1 MLLWREVGFLPVFLH
16 SYMQVLIYLSS
27 FSLKVVSGTEWG
39 NLLLWE
45 GGLIKVE
52 LRQAGHKPCHEG
64 PVSQLVF
71 DEGDLYSVGID
82 GFIRVSFSFALPL
95 GMQMYGQQVNVTYF
109 LYQRFGGNFGV
120 QFLSE
125 NYFLE
130 QRK

>member
-1 MLLWREVGFLPVFLH
+1 MLTVFLLVFLH
-16 SYMQVLIYLSS
+16 DYMHVLMCLSS
-27 FSLKVVSGTEWG
+27 LALKVVSGTEWG

-52 LRQAGHKPCHEG
+52 LCQVGRKPCHEG

-71 DEGDLYSVGID
+71 DEGELYSVGKD
-82 GFIRVSFSFALPL
+82 GVIRVSVSFALPS
-95 GMQMYGQQVNVTYF
+95 GVQMYGQQVNVMYL
-109 LYQRFGGNFGV
+109 LYQVFGGNFGV

-125 NYFLE
+125 ICILE

>member
-1 MLLWREVGFLPVFLH
+1 MLTVFLPVFLH
-16 SYMQVLIYLSS
+16 DYMHVLIYLSS
-27 FSLKVVSGTEWG
+27 LVLKVVSGTEWG

-52 LRQAGHKPCHEG
+52 LCQAGRKPCHEG

-71 DEGDLYSVGID
+71 DEGELYSVGKD
-82 GFIRVSFSFALPL
+82 GVIRVSVSFAVLA
-95 GMQMYGQQVNVTYF
+95 GVQMYGQQINVMYF
-109 LYQRFGGNFGV
+109 LYQVFGENFEV

-125 NYFLE
+125 IYILE